1 MVKQP
6 DYREL
11 VHSPAELA
19 HEHVQWARRLN
30 NTPGVPFGI
39 PAIDEHVIPLHPGDM
54 AVFVARPGHAKCF
67 APGTMVLM
75 FDGSRKAVEDV
86 LVGDRLMGPDSLPR
100 TVTTLGNGTDEM
112 YEVVPVKGDS
122 YTVNSEHVL
131 TLQMSGYDRTP
142 TGTVVNLTVQ
152 EYLARS
158 DKFRSKAKGYRA
170 AVDWAPWPVPIEPYW
185 MGLWLG
191 DGSAGNTSI
200 TTVDE
205 PVIDY
210 LREYAGRLGMRFSA
224 TECRERCTYYNIV
237 GQKGAKNPIREN
249 LRELGIF
256 KDKNCIPNIYKMNDR
271 SVRLELLAGLIDTDG
286 SYWRHNLSITQKR
299 RQLAEDI
306 AFLCRSLGFAAY
318 ISECQNTCTNTG
330 ATGTYYRVNI
340 SGDLSQIPTRLPR
353 KQVPPRRQ
361 VKSVLRTGI
370 TVRPVGR
377 GEYYGFELAGP
388 DRRFLLADFTVVHN
402 TAMLAYLARAE
413 AKRIQERKT
422 VDTEAVVYVTWEQ
435 VTEEING
442 VLDVT
447 DAYTVND
454 LARGKADIAKVE
466 EHSTKRAGLPIWIIG
481 DSLARTNAKSPRMYP
496 ETVFQAIE
504 SMADDY
510 GVRPTLLCFDYIQLV
525 PIPRQGDR
533 QKQVIEAA
541 HGCKELAKRA
551 GAPAAVAVQA
561 RREVDERNVK
571 IPGLW
576 DAQWSSSIEQAADK
590 YFGLWRPWQTER
602 HKDANGGPMYVDGG
616 NGTRYEVKPTLL
628 FMTMHKQR

>member
-39 PAIDEHVIPLHPGDM
+39 PVIDEHVIPLHPGDM
-54 AVFVARPGHAKCF
+54 AVFVARPGHAK
-67 APGTMVLM
+67 
-75 FDGSRKAVEDV
+75 
-86 LVGDRLMGPDSLPR
+86 
-100 TVTTLGNGTDEM
+100 
-112 YEVVPVKGDS
+112 
-122 YTVNSEHVL
+122 
-131 TLQMSGYDRTP
+131 
-142 TGTVVNLTVQ
+142 
-152 EYLARS
+152 
-158 DKFRSKAKGYRA
+158 
-170 AVDWAPWPVPIEPYW
+170 
-185 MGLWLG
+185 
-191 DGSAGNTSI
+191 
-200 TTVDE
+200 
-205 PVIDY
+205 
-210 LREYAGRLGMRFSA
+210 
-224 TECRERCTYYNIV
+224 
-237 GQKGAKNPIREN
+237 
-249 LRELGIF
+249 
-256 KDKNCIPNIYKMNDR
+256 
-271 SVRLELLAGLIDTDG
+271 
-286 SYWRHNLSITQKR
+286 
-299 RQLAEDI
+299 
-306 AFLCRSLGFAAY
+306 
-318 ISECQNTCTNTG
+318 
-330 ATGTYYRVNI
+330 
-340 SGDLSQIPTRLPR
+340 
-353 KQVPPRRQ
+353 
-361 VKSVLRTGI
+361 
-370 TVRPVGR
+370 
-377 GEYYGFELAGP
+377 
-388 DRRFLLADFTVVHN
+388 

-602 HKDANGGPMYVDGG
+602 HKDASGGPMYVDGG

-628 FMTMHKQR
+628 FMTMHKQRFGDGAHSWGLYFHPGYLKLMEIERDIEEPINF